1 MLSCIG
7 VFGYWKS
14 FIHHLNHLHIA
25 KWVWIRSSLDLGLS
39 PVIVRRCCVWQ
50 REDLSSAVTQQR
62 CQLRVETENRPVTV
76 ASCSN
81 CRGGGRWI
89 FYSGCSQ
96 SRYWWFAQKQR
107 YYHQTNSAVFL
118 FASKAPGLVVDL
130 SRLAAQIGNP
140 ASAKA
145 VISVASF
152 PNKALVLD
160 LSSK

>member
-14 FIHHLNHLHIA
+14 FIHCLNHLHIA

-39 PVIVRRCCVWQ
+39 PVIVRCCRVWQ

-62 CQLRVETENRPVTV
+62 CQLRVETENRRVTV

-81 CRGGGRWI
+81 CRGGDEFFIQDVLKAGTD
-89 FYSGCSQ
+89 GLHK
-96 SRYWWFAQKQR
+96 SRDTIIKQTALSSSLLAK
-107 YYHQTNSAVFL
+107 HLAWL
-118 FASKAPGLVVDL
+118 L

-145 VISVASF
+145 VISVTSF